1 MDCEMVGVGR
11 NGEES
16 VLARVSLV
24 NQHGNCIYDKF
35 VKAREKVTDYRTHVS
50 GVRPDNLEDGEIM
63 SASSEH
69 ANIPDC
75 ILVYCLDFKK
85 KYGLIAENILVVFVN
100 NIDLK
105 VFIGFKLCY
114 VIFLLQQVEQTR
126 DLEVFR

>member
-1 MDCEMVGVGR
+1 MLVYSHNRATKALAMDCEMVGVGR

-50 GVRPDNLEDGEIM
+50 GIRPDNLEDGEIM

-75 ILVYCLDFKK
+75 ILVYCLNF
-85 KYGLIAENILVVFVN
+85 
-100 NIDLK
+100 
-105 VFIGFKLCY
+105 
-114 VIFLLQQVEQTR
+114 
-126 DLEVFR
+126 